1 MGSVRHRVLVIGG
14 GFGGLNVTEAL
25 ADADVDV
32 TPRGSDQS
40 PSAPAAAVK
49 GSGEDSAT
57 GG

>member
-32 TPRGSDQS
+32 TLVDRTNHHLLQPLL
-40 PSAPAAAVK
+40 
-49 GSGEDSAT
+49 
-57 GG
+57 